1 MQLLALRH
9 PLSTSGGFAAPA
21 AGEFSDHPNTA
32 FAYTREGGYPMN
44 SFKGHH
50 IVVQRRG
57 PPDVLSWTPV
67 QVRAPAT
74 GEVRVRVEA
83 AGVSGF
89 DLMIRGHW
97 FFGFTKPPYTPGEDF
112 VGIVDAIGPDVTSFT
127 IGQRVTGWTFG
138 QGGGYSEMI
147 IRPAETLVP
156 VPDGVES
163 VTAAAIITNYLTAS
177 LVLEKTAKVHPGER
191 LLIHGAAGGLG
202 SALLQLGSLAR
213 FQMFGTGSDK
223 SSDFI
228 AENGAVPINYKA
240 ENFVRRIQ
248 DLTNDGVDVVIDVVG
263 GPRQLWRSSRC
274 LRRGGR
280 LVMLG
285 MASIYKSGAAIIPL
299 SLLTAGTVALWPNGV
314 SVPMSPSMLSFP
326 AKNLDWYRDTLT
338 DLLEKTAAGRL
349 HPAIAA
355 EVPMSEATRAHSMLE
370 AGGLVGKVVLTN
382 SK

>member
-1 MQLLALRH
+1 
-9 PLSTSGGFAAPA
+9 
-21 AGEFSDHPNTA
+21 
-32 FAYTREGGYPMN
+32 MN
-44 SFKGHH
+44 SVEGHRI
-50 IVVQRRG
+50 IVHRRG
-57 PPDVLSWTPV
+57 SPDVLSWMSVKTPP
-67 QVRAPAT
+67 PAA

-89 DLMIRGHW
+89 DLMIRGHR
-97 FFGFTKPPYTPGEDF
+97 FFGFTKPPYTPGEDLF
-112 VGIVDAIGPDVTSFT
+112 GVVDAIGSGVTNFIT
-127 IGQRVTGWTFG
+127 GQRVAGWTFG
-138 QGGGYSEMI
+138 QGGGYSEML

-156 VPDGVES
+156 VPDGVEP
-163 VTAAAIITNYLTAS
+163 VTAAAITTNYLTAS
-177 LVLEKTAKVHPGER
+177 LVLEKTAKVRPGER

-202 SALLQLGSLAR
+202 SALLQLGSLAG

-228 AENGAVPINYKA
+228 AENGAVPINYKT

-274 LRRGGR
+274 LSPGGR

-299 SLLTAGTVALWPNGV
+299 SLVAAGAVALWPNGV

-326 AKNLDWYRDTLT
+326 AKNLDWYKDTLT

-355 EVPMSEATRAHSMLE
+355 EVPMSEAARAHAMLE